1 MSEQRGPA
9 ATSGDLAIVL
19 AAVLGS
25 GDLSPEARAAVA
37 RLLLTD
43 SAGGGWE
50 AETPNGPPDEQLLTV
65 EQVATRL
72 QMDKSTVYKKARQD
86 PRWREAA
93 RRIGPG
99 TLRFDLPTLKRKV
112 IRPS

>member
-1 MSEQRGPA
+1 VGSPR
-9 ATSGDLAIVL
+9 VL
-19 AAVLGS
+19 PNL
-25 GDLSPEARAAVA
+25 EAAVA
-37 RLLLTD
+37 RLLTEMAAADDARAAIARLLAAHATV
-43 SAGGGWE
+43 GGQE
-50 AETPNGPPDEQLLTV
+50 AEAVNGPHEQLLTV
-65 EQVATRL
+65 EQVATLL

-99 TLRFDLPTLKRKV
+99 TLRFDLSTLKRKV

>member
-1 MSEQRGPA
+1 VGAPRSLTKLE
-9 ATSGDLAIVL
+9 
-19 AAVLGS
+19 
-25 GDLSPEARAAVA
+25 AAVA
-37 RLLLTD
+37 RLLAEMATADDAKAAIARLLASHATI
-43 SAGGGWE
+43 GRQE
-50 AETPNGPPDEQLLTV
+50 AEAANGPHEQLLTV
-65 EQVATRL
+65 EQVATLL